1 MVDGVPLGTMGPLQL
16 FCLRFYSVWIM
27 DWTFHHW
34 CYPFTEE
41 GIPLYL
47 ILSVASVI
55 TDFIHRLALLRI
67 AFWKIIILSHCLR
80 KVGSITL
87 LVRVKMRRPL
97 YIAIVG
103 ILLCAGALW
112 LEHGGASKIYSVY
125 RAIVSA
131 YQATD
136 FAQRRSLAWIVQSI
150 AADYEARQWPPP
162 KGAPLNFH
170 IDFNDWGHPLQ
181 YGWENGKAVIRA
193 AGKDK
198 VLYTA
203 DDITST
209 VKIRNHELRT
219 NH

>member
-1 MVDGVPLGTMGPLQL
+1 VNISQKEKL
-16 FCLRFYSVWIM
+16 
-27 DWTFHHW
+27 
-34 CYPFTEE
+34 
-41 GIPLYL
+41 
-47 ILSVASVI
+47 
-55 TDFIHRLALLRI
+55 
-67 AFWKIIILSHCLR
+67 
-80 KVGSITL
+80 
-87 LVRVKMRRPL
+87 RRPL

-103 ILLCAGALW
+103 LLLCTGALW
-112 LEHGGASKIYSVY
+112 LEHGGASQVGSVY

-136 FAQRRSLAWIVQSI
+136 FAQRRRLAWLLQRD

-162 KGAPLNFH
+162 KGGPLKFH

-181 YGWENGKAVIRA
+181 YGWENGKAVLRA

-209 VKIRNHELRT
+209 VKIRNPELRT